1 MIIQDEETTAF
12 ELLAST
18 YKGMYVSL
26 DKEMTRFSNGDIRVL
41 YTAYVSTPK
50 GGDMFMSSDPIEAVN
65 DLIAKYKEKE
75 EINARY

>member
-26 DKEMTRFSNGDIRVL
+26 DKEMTRFSNGNIRVL

-50 GGDMFMSSDPIEAVN
+50 GGDLVMSSDPIEAVN
-65 DLIAKYKEKE
+65 NLIAKYKEKE
-75 EINARY
+75 EINA

>member
-1 MIIQDEETTAF
+1 MTTQDEETTAF

-18 YKGMYVSL
+18 YKGMYASL
-26 DKEMTRFSNGDIRVL
+26 DKEITSFSNGDIRVL

-50 GGDMFMSSDPIEAVN
+50 GGDMVMSSDPTKAVN

-75 EINARY
+75 KINA